1 MPSPLLKKLCYATQP
16 NYPLTNSLS
25 ILTPYTPPVHPS
37 THPHHTHI
45 PGPHTHTHT
54 TLSSVHTASVSS
66 AGPASLF
73 FSFSPLFRPHRCTAT
88 PGLGFLIPPSIIK
101 GGQDPKLTADIPH
114 PCNHQSMTKT
124 TLSKKSPLHYSIPPF
139 DSHFRITALL
149 FFSNKHK
156 QGGAMTCASGSTSCL
171 PVRPMTGAGFPHP
184 PAPAGVGSPSFK
196 ATTLSPPP
204 SRTWLRL
211 LNGVGKKVR
220 VLAFFLETGGD
231 E

>member
-1 MPSPLLKKLCYATQP
+1 MPLQP
-16 NYPLTNSLS
+16 NYPLTNSFVDINTIHTS
-25 ILTPYTPPVHPS
+25 RSPIHSSTP
-37 THPHHTHI
+37 HPHT
-45 PGPHTHTHT
+45 GPHRYTHTHT

-73 FSFSPLFRPHRCTAT
+73 LSFSPLFRPHRCTAI

-101 GGQDPKLTADIPH
+101 DGQDPKLRADIPH

-156 QGGAMTCASGSTSCL
+156 QGGAMACASSSTSCL
-171 PVRPMTGAGFPHP
+171 PVRPMTGAGFPHT
-184 PAPAGVGSPSFK
+184 PAPAGVGSRSFK

-220 VLAFFLETGGD
+220 VSAFFSLENGGD